1 MENYLKQRQQLVNEN
16 NKLRF
21 DYNIKLS
28 EKEIIV
34 NKILKELIKKEQKTK
49 KLTQNFFERKSE
61 VESSTLYKILKKMP
75 KGAILHGHYLAL
87 VDVSKVI
94 EFASNHPNV
103 TVFLNSQ

>member
-21 DYNIKLS
+21 DYNTKLS
-28 EKEIIV
+28 EKEIKV
-34 NKILKELIKKEQKTK
+34 NNLLKELIKKEQKSE
-49 KLTQNFFERKSE
+49 KLTENFFERKSE

-87 VDVSKVI
+87 VDVSKVVD
-94 EFASNHPNV
+94 FASSHSNV
-103 TVFLNSQ
+103 TVFLYL